1 MIDKSVVYL
10 SIYISITYKSRI
22 VYQELYQQVK
32 LVYSVLSNLSQ
43 INNNNL
49 QMSMPYLYT
58 RIEPSNQRYLV
69 QQSDSL
75 LLHFQGSN

>member
-10 SIYISITYKSRI
+10 AYKSRI

-58 RIEPSNQRYLV
+58 RIEPEIFSAAVRFITTALPRQ
-69 QQSDSL
+69 
-75 LLHFQGSN
+75 